1 MFIGGSLLNWQKEF
15 QKNNPNKT
23 FSNAMANTGIG
34 LFVGMWD
41 QSTDDFNGIKSIM
54 RIQDRG
60 PSITPFSFSSLYRV
74 HENFKKTFI
83 GNQDFYDAI
92 VNTSSAGRV
101 SKPTWDWVK
110 LELLG
115 RHIGDNG
122 TKIA

>member
-1 MFIGGSLLNWQKEF
+1 
-15 QKNNPNKT
+15 
-23 FSNAMANTGIG
+23 MANTGIG

-92 VNTSSAGRV
+92 IKTSAATRGTT
-101 SKPTWDWVK
+101 PLWDFVK
-110 LELLG
+110 LNT
-115 RHIGDNG
+115 IG
-122 TKIA
+122 TKVGQKSE